1 MRVTIKTTIV
11 NGNLNINRELT
22 LEFETIVQMEQTIKL
37 LKESGVDLE
46 RLSASDE

>member
-1 MRVTIKTTIV
+1 MIITIKTIIV
-11 NGNLNINRELT
+11 TGNLSINRELT
-22 LEFETIVQMEQTIKL
+22 LEVETIAQMEQTIKL